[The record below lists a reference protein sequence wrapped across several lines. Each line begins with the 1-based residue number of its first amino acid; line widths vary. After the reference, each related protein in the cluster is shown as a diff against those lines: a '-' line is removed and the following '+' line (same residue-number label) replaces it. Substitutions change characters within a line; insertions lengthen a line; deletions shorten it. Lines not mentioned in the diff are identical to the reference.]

1 MSRIEIIGAGVVGQA
16 TGKGFAH
23 FGHDLTYRD
32 INLDVLHRLKRQGYD
47 TVHTGKVSRFKTD
60 ITMLCVSTP
69 TVNGAIDLRPLRA
82 ACQTVAATLKQD
94 DDYRIVVVRS
104 TVPPCTTEE
113 LVIPLLGQWSGKVA
127 GREFGVCHNPEF
139 LREVSALEDFIN
151 PWIVVIGAYDQRSAQ
166 HLQDLY
172 LPIVSRTGVEILET
186 DLRTSEMLK
195 YVNNIYNATKISF
208 TNEIWS
214 ACHALG
220 IDGDE
225 VMSIVARSA
234 EASWNPQYGIKGGYP
249 YGGNCLPKDTL
260 AFLAFARERSLDL
273 RLLEQV
279 IQVNQRIGVD
289 QGALG
294 RND

>member
-23 FGHDLTYRD
+23 FGHELTFRD
-32 INLDVLHRLKRQGYD
+32 INLDVLDLLKRQGYD
-47 TVHTGKVSRFKTD
+47 TVHPGQVSRFKSD

-69 TVNGAIDLRPLRA
+69 TVNGAIDLDPLRA
-82 ACQTVAATLKQD
+82 ACQTVAMTLRQD
-94 DDYRIVVVRS
+94 DEYRVVVVRS

-113 LVIPLLGQWSGKVA
+113 VVIPLLERYAGKMA
-127 GREFGVCHNPEF
+127 GRDFGICHNPEF
-139 LREVSALEDFIN
+139 LREASALEDFIN
-151 PWIVVIGAYDQRSAQ
+151 PWVVVIGAYDQRSSQ
-166 HLQDLY
+166 PLYDLY
-172 LPIVSRTGVEILET
+172 QPIARRTGIDILET

-214 ACHALG
+214 ACRALG

-225 VMSIVARSA
+225 VMSIVSRSA
-234 EASWNPQYGIKGGYP
+234 EGSWNPEYGIKGGYS

-260 AFLAFARERSLDL
+260 AFLAFGRERGLDL
-273 RLLEQV
+273 RMLEQV
-279 IQVNQRIGVD
+279 VQVNQRIGVERS
-289 QGALG
+289 ALVA
-294 RND
+294 